1 MNRFNRVTAI
11 FIQLQS
17 KKIVRAKDIAD
28 RFNISIRTVYRDIQ
42 TLTEAGVPIGSEAG
56 VGYYLIDGYRLPP
69 VMFTKEEV
77 TAFLTAEKLI
87 EKFTDNSI
95 DLNFKSGMMKI
106 QAILRN
112 TEKEM
117 LESIEENIEVL
128 RQKPRLENPGN
139 TNGIQ
144 ILIESISEKK
154 SLNIRYHSFYS
165 NEIKDRNIE
174 PIGIFFS
181 GNYWHTIAF
190 CELRQDYRDFR
201 LDRILNITKTDRI
214 FKNEHNYW
222 HTIAFCELR
231 QDYRDFRLDRILSIT
246 KTDKTFKK
254 KHPSIKTYL
263 GKITKEQNLVTII
276 ISIDKE
282 VARFLTEQKYYN
294 GFVNEQSIGD
304 KVQMTFLTSSIEYF
318 VRWFLMFADKAD
330 IVSPD
335 SLKTMLSKKLSEIK
349 KRNF

>member
-42 TLTEAGVPIGSEAG
+42 TLIEAGVPIGSEAG

-214 FKNEHNYW
+214 FKKE
-222 HTIAFCELR
+222 
-231 QDYRDFRLDRILSIT
+231 
-246 KTDKTFKK
+246 
-254 KHPSIKTYL
+254 HPSIKDYL
-263 GKITKEQNLVTII
+263 GKISTEQNLETIVI
-276 ISIDKE
+276 RVDKTI
-282 VARFLTEQKYYN
+282 AQFLNEQKYYN
-294 GFVNEQSIGD
+294 GFVDEQEIGD
-304 KVQMTFLTSSIEYF
+304 SVQMTFLNSSPNYF
-318 VRWFLMFADKAD
+318 VRWYLMFADKAD

-335 SLKTMLSKKLSEIK
+335 SLKTRLNKKLSEIK

>member
-201 LDRILNITKTDRI
+201 LDRIL
-214 FKNEHNYW
+214 
-222 HTIAFCELR
+222 
-231 QDYRDFRLDRILSIT
+231 SIT